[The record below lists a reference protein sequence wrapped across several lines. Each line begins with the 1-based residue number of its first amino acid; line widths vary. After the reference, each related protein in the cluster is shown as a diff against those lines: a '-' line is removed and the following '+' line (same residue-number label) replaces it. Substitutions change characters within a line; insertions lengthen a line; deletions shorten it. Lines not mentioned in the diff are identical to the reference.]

1 MWVWGAALAGVLGL
15 NLVAARRLVER
26 ARGQVGLAG
35 RGCIAFLVV
44 FPIGRT
50 NATLVDLGLF
60 VVFAI
65 VCIGLNLTHGFAGKI
80 SLAQAGF
87 LGIGAY
93 VSVLL
98 DTGREV
104 AVAGFEATLPDLPFL
119 LAIAVAGLTCMA
131 FSVLIGF
138 PALRVQG
145 PWLAFVTL
153 AFNLLVFLVLNNEVG
168 LTEGSRGLRALRSDL
183 EVFGVDLFE
192 TRNYY
197 YFCLVFLLAAI
208 VLVWWIVRSPWGR
221 AFKALRDNPARAASL
236 GVDIRTYTL
245 LAFSIGAGLAGV
257 AGALVRPAH
266 RVHRAPGLLHR
277 PVVRLLPGHGRRRPR
292 HDGRALRRGVVHHRA
307 HRPPAVHRR
316 LLPGLVRALRRRDD
330 AGGAQGRGRVRSTS
344 SARGCSAGA
353 LARSD
358 GSPRSGHDR
367 GRRSSGSRGLHKSF
381 GGIKAVDDVSFEV
394 RDGEILGVI
403 GPNGCGKTTLF
414 NCILGQ
420 YRPDR
425 GRVELA
431 GRDVSRWP
439 PHRRA
444 NAGLARTFQLL
455 QVFESM
461 SVRDNLKT
469 AAQEHIGSI
478 GRRLFRT
485 PDMGLGPKVDRLIER
500 FRLGHLADEPAGNLS
515 YGQQKLLDTAM
526 AFVSD
531 PAVVF
536 LDEPAGGVN
545 PTMLGEVRDRIRDL
559 NENDGTTFAV
569 IEHNMEFV
577 FGLAHRI
584 VVMDQGRVLTTGTP
598 DEVRDDP
605 RVLEVYLGG

>member
-15 NLVAARRLVER
+15 NLLVR
-26 ARGQVGLAG
+26 VDSWNGLVVKWVSLAG
-35 RGCIAFLVV
+35 GIAFLVV
-44 FPIGRT
+44 FPLGRT

-93 VSVLL
+93 VSLLL
-98 DTGREV
+98 DTGSDV
-104 AVAGFEATLPDLPFL
+104 AVGGFEATLPDLPFL

-168 LTEGSRGLRALRSDL
+168 LTEGSRGLRALRSDM

-257 AGALVRPAH
+257 AGALYARLIEYVEPRAFYIGQSFDFFLATVVGGLGTMVGPFIGTSFITVLTDH
-266 RVHRAPGLLHR
+266 LRFTGDYYRVWFGLFVIVMMLVAPKGVVGTFNQLRSWLQRRRAPDARRRARGHVVTGEA
-277 PVVRLLPGHGRRRPR
+277 VVRVT
-292 HDGRALRRGVVHHRA
+292 DV
-307 HRPPAVHRR
+307 
-316 LLPGLVRALRRRDD
+316 
-330 AGGAQGRGRVRSTS
+330 
-344 SARGCSAGA
+344 
-353 LARSD
+353 
-358 GSPRSGHDR
+358 
-367 GRRSSGSRGLHKSF
+367 HKSF
-381 GGIKAVDDVSFEV
+381 GGIKAVDDVSFDV

-420 YRPDR
+420 YRPDG

-545 PTMLGEVRDRIRDL
+545 PTMLGEMRERIRDL

-584 VVMDQGRVLTTGTP
+584 VVMEQGRVLTTGTP
-598 DEVRDDP
+598 DEVREDP